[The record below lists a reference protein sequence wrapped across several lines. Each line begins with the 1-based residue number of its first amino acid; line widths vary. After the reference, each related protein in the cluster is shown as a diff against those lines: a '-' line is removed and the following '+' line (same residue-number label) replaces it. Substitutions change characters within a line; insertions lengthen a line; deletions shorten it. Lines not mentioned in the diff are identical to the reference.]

1 MKKEQ
6 MMTLIIGVLIGTIVT
21 AAIFLIFKPGNSRN
35 VPDFSGF
42 NKDGEKFNPSD
53 GDFDP
58 SNFKPGEGRS
68 RRSKDSDSQNEDN
81 KVDEKK
87 TEEKQDEN
95 KG

>member
-1 MKKEQ
+1 MKNQ
-6 MMTLIIGVLIGTIVT
+6 ILTFIIGVLVGAIITT
-21 AAIFLIFKPGNSRN
+21 LIFLIFKPGNSRKG
-35 VPDFSGF
+35 PDFSGF